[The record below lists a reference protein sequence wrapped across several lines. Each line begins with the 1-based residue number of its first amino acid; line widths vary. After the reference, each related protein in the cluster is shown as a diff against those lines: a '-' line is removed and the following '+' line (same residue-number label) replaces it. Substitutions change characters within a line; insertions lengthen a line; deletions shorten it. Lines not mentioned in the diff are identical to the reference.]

1 MLEERS
7 VMLVKEETEYGVDP
21 TPNSADNAILAIGAK
36 IKEVVE
42 PAERLGQTKSL
53 SRFASQLGSIYCE
66 LTFQVEVRGSGTE
79 GVAPRLG
86 DLLEACGMSE
96 GAVVG
101 SSVSYKPT
109 SASIKSVT
117 IYLYKDGRRYI
128 VTGARGSFKLLAPA
142 NKVATIEFTMKG
154 LYDAPTD
161 TSLPSTVT
169 YESTTPPVCKN
180 QTLSLDSVTTLKV
193 QSSEIDL
200 AAEVGPRI
208 SKIASTGI
216 GAIEI
221 TSRKPILTI
230 NPESVS
236 IATLDLRSKLLATTV
251 AYSEIIGSAD
261 GNKITI
267 SVPKANYADIEY
279 ADREGVMVENIKCE
293 CARNSD
299 AGDDEIEIKFE

>member
-1 MLEERS
+1 L
-7 VMLVKEETEYGVDP
+7 
-21 TPNSADNAILAIGAK
+21 
-36 IKEVVE
+36 
-42 PAERLGQTKSL
+42 
-53 SRFASQLGSIYCE
+53 
-66 LTFQVEVRGSGTE
+66 
-79 GVAPRLG
+79 
-86 DLLEACGMSE
+86 
-96 GAVVG
+96 
-101 SSVSYKPT
+101 
-109 SASIKSVT
+109 VT
-117 IYLYKDGRRYI
+117 IYLYKDGRRYV

-142 NKVATIEFTMKG
+142 NKVATIEFTMNG
-154 LYDAPTD
+154 LYAAPTD

-200 AAEVGPRI
+200 AAEVGPRV

-221 TSRKPILTI
+221 TSRKPVLTI

-236 IATLDLRSKLLATTV
+236 IATLDLRSKLLATPV

-267 SVPKANYADIEY
+267 SVPKANYVDIEY

-293 CARNSD
+293 CTRNSD